1 MLQRSHVVVQ
11 YAFHVIRTE
20 TLNELL
26 AYAATLA
33 FARLHYFSLTSKV
46 LEVGCWQVMRAT
58 AILNIA
64 KKLYLSVLTN
74 KRSLSPYLSLL
85 LFLPLRP
92 PTPLP
97 PESPRIEHNLD
108 ILLT

>member
-1 MLQRSHVVVQ
+1 MLQRSHVIVQ

-33 FARLHYFSLTSKV
+33 FARLHYFSLNSKV
-46 LEVGCWQVMRAT
+46 LEVGCWQVVRTA

-64 KKLYLSVLTN
+64 KNCICLYYQTNALCLHTSHSFSFFPLAHPSPPLLPKARVLSITWI
-74 KRSLSPYLSLL
+74 
-85 LFLPLRP
+85 F
-92 PTPLP
+92 
-97 PESPRIEHNLD
+97 H
-108 ILLT
+108 

>member
-1 MLQRSHVVVQ
+1 MLQRSHVIVQ

-33 FARLHYFSLTSKV
+33 FARLHYFNYPSKM
-46 LEVGCWQVMRAT
+46 LEVGCWQVVRAA

-64 KKLYLSVLTN
+64 KNLYLSVLTN
-74 KRSLSPYLSLL
+74 KRSLSPYVSL
-85 LFLPLRP
+85 PISEVQRMVGWCADN
-92 PTPLP
+92 
-97 PESPRIEHNLD
+97 NLHERYQRYQY
-108 ILLT
+108 

>member
-1 MLQRSHVVVQ
+1 MVLQRSHVVVQ

-46 LEVGCWQVMRAT
+46 
-58 AILNIA
+58 
-64 KKLYLSVLTN
+64 
-74 KRSLSPYLSLL
+74 
-85 LFLPLRP
+85 
-92 PTPLP
+92 
-97 PESPRIEHNLD
+97 
-108 ILLT
+108 